1 MPLAIDT
8 VVGTATNP
16 GGTFTAVTPNTG
28 DSTTVRNAPTTSSIM
43 LEQVVRAGATGGA
56 VRVRSP
62 LLHDDVQGLH
72 WLSEQNPSVL
82 LMPPQAGQKL
92 RSGDNLIVE
101 LTGGTAETDLAA
113 LVIYYSDLPGAQ
125 ARLHSWG
132 DIAGNIANIETIHVT
147 ASTGATP
154 GVWTDTPIIQTENLL
169 KADTDYAVLGYV
181 VFESVAGVVGVRG
194 SETGNLRVCGPSTSD
209 DFETS
214 YFFVDQ
220 SQRHQTPHIP
230 VFNSNNRASFYLST
244 ALTPTSQADVT
255 LVCAQLAT
263 KLNG

>member
-8 VVGTATNP
+8 VVGTASNP
-16 GGTFTAVTPNTG
+16 GATFTAVTPNAG
-28 DSTTVRNAPTTSSIM
+28 DSTTVRNAPSTSSIM
-43 LEQVVRAGATGGA
+43 LEQVVRAGATSGA

-72 WLSEQNPSVL
+72 WYSAQDPSVL

-132 DIAGNIANIETIHVT
+132 DIAGNVANIETVHVT
-147 ASTGATP
+147 TLAAGTAGTWA
-154 GVWTDTPIIQTENLL
+154 DTPIINTENLL

-181 VFESVAGVVGVRG
+181 VEEAAGGVIGVRG
-194 SETGNLRVCGPSTSD
+194 SETGNLRVCGPSTND

-220 SQRHQTPHIP
+220 SQRHGTPHIP
-230 VFNSNNRASFYLST
+230 VFNSNNRASFYVST
-244 ALTPTSQADVT
+244 ALTPASQVDVT